1 MERNREK
8 MKKRYTS
15 RMSKDNINTF
25 RKFSTQGDDFLNK
38 PIVKTVAKTILI
50 SGGIFGVLYI
60 SKYFFSVTA
69 KMIKSFKEMRN
80 ACKE

>member
-1 MERNREK
+1 

-15 RMSKDNINTF
+15 RMSNENNNTF

-38 PIVKTVAKTILI
+38 PIVKTVTKTILI
-50 SGGIFGVLYI
+50 SGGIFGALYI
-60 SKYFFSVTA
+60 SKYFFSATA
-69 KMIKSFKEMRN
+69 KMIKSFKEVKN